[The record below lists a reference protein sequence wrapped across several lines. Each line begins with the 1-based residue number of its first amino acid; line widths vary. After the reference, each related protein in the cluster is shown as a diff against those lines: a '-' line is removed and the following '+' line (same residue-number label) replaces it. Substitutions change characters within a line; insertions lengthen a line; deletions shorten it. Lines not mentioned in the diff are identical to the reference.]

1 MNRASVRENQRRKRS
16 ESQRGGD
23 GRRPRGRREADG
35 QRRARGRRG
44 GTRQRGLRENEG
56 AGSGAGSRRHWTQ
69 QGPAPWGWGEGR
81 AWLRPTREPGAQPQ
95 ARLSQRRSR
104 WEGAGRRVAQGQ
116 SRPLEPFVSPPM
128 DVLKPPHPRGHVWP
142 VPGTEPVP
150 TQPWEPSRT
159 ASWGLGGQAPG
170 PSLQS
175 MSEVMGTRHPAAS
188 LLPGRAAGPRCGH
201 GEQAAA
207 GRSEDQVPGDRTHHL
222 PTCIW
227 GSSLPWPRPRFPP
240 LPSGPRRWDDPSS
253 SESRSSI
260 FCFCFHF

>member
-1 MNRASVRENQRRKRS
+1 MEALDAAGTSPLGLGGGASMVKAHPRAWGTAPSSPLPRRGPGGRGQAVGWPRAS
-16 ESQRGGD
+16 RG
-23 GRRPRGRREADG
+23 
-35 QRRARGRRG
+35 
-44 GTRQRGLRENEG
+44 
-56 AGSGAGSRRHWTQ
+56 
-69 QGPAPWGWGEGR
+69 
-81 AWLRPTREPGAQPQ
+81 
-95 ARLSQRRSR
+95 
-104 WEGAGRRVAQGQ
+104 
-116 SRPLEPFVSPPM
+116 PLEPLVSPPM

-227 GSSLPWPRPRFPP
+227 GNSLPWPRPRFPP